1 MEILYITITG
11 LSIIASI
18 LAWVAKI
25 KWSSEY
31 REAKKAQIES
41 IQEQIK
47 VLKERNET
55 LKELTSEKIMGHY
68 KSTKEGL
75 ESLNNKI
82 LEEKNEL
89 QIKVDEMETEIERMR
104 KENKNSIKLPD
115 FSQLQNMSFQIENSL
130 KSFTENYAIQYNELS
145 NSLDKMKNIDFVF
158 KDKDNF
164 YIIETKKKR
173 KK

>member
-1 MEILYITITG
+1 MEIVYITITG

-18 LAWVAKI
+18 LAWVAKLR
-25 KWSSEY
+25 WSSEF

-47 VLKERNET
+47 VLQERNET

-89 QIKVDEMETEIERMR
+89 QIKMDEMETEIERLR
-104 KENKNSIKLPD
+104 EENKNSIKLPD

-130 KSFTENYAIQYNELS
+130 KNFTENYAVQYNELS
-145 NSLDKMKNIDFVF
+145 NSLEKMKNFDFVIE
-158 KDKDNF
+158 DKGHF
-164 YIIETKKKR
+164 YMIETKKKR

>member
-1 MEILYITITG
+1 MEIVYLTITG

-18 LAWVAKI
+18 LAWVAKLR
-25 KWSSEY
+25 WSSEF

-89 QIKVDEMETEIERMR
+89 QSKVDEMEAEIERLR
-104 KENKNSIKLPD
+104 EGNKNSIKLPD
-115 FSQLQNMSFQIENSL
+115 FNQLQNMSFQIENSL
-130 KSFTENYAIQYNELS
+130 KSFTANYAIQYKELS
-145 NSLDKMKNIDFVF
+145 NKLEKMKNFDFVIE
-158 KDKDNF
+158 DKETF
-164 YIIETKKKR
+164 YMIEAKKKR

>member
-1 MEILYITITG
+1 MEIVYITITG

-25 KWSSEY
+25 RWSSEF

-68 KSTKEGL
+68 LSTKEGL

-89 QIKVDEMETEIERMR
+89 QIKVDEMETEIERLR
-104 KENKNSIKLPD
+104 EENKNSIKLPD

-145 NSLDKMKNIDFVF
+145 NSLEKMKNFDFVIE
-158 KDKDNF
+158 DKDNF

>member
-25 KWSSEY
+25 RWGSEY

-164 YIIETKKKR
+164 YIIETKKKI

>member
-25 KWSSEY
+25 RWSSEY

-89 QIKVDEMETEIERMR
+89 QIKMDEMETEIERLR

-145 NSLDKMKNIDFVF
+145 NSLEKMKNIDFVI

-164 YIIETKKKR
+164 YIIETKKK
-173 KK
+173 KKK